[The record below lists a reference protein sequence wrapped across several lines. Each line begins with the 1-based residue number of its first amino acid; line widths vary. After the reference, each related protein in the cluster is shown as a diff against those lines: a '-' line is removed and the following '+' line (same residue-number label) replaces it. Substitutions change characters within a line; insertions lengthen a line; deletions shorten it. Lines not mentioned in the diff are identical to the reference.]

1 MIEYCNDGEIIASRD
16 AYHKLR
22 ENYSFEVKNFPNGHI
37 YFSLIGR
44 ASHFHPELVALAL
57 VTIHF
62 YFIFEFIFLI
72 LFYLII

>member
-57 VTIHF
+57 VTI
-62 YFIFEFIFLI
+62 YFIFDFITFLI
-72 LFYLII
+72 LFHLII